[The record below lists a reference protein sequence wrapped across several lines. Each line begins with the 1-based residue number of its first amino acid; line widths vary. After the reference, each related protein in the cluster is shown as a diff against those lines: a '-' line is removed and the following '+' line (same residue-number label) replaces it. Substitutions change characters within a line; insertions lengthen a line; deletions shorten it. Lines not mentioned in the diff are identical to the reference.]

1 MFMVA
6 ARLLPQLRRGHTAGV
21 NGSSVLAASRW
32 AFSTDVVDQGEVK
45 EVNMD
50 AMHQD
55 YAKEI
60 ADIMEGYEERK
71 KRKQSLVGVIT
82 STKCAK
88 SITVQVEHE
97 KFFPKY
103 NKSVKSRKKVM
114 AHDEDETGNVG
125 DVVRIVPCRPVSK
138 KKRHALIDVIRAA
151 EQ

>member
-1 MFMVA
+1 M
-6 ARLLPQLRRGHTAGV
+6 RKGHVAGV
-21 NGSSVLAASRW
+21 NGSSVLNASRW
-32 AFSTDVVDQGEVK
+32 ALSTDVADQG

-50 AMHQD
+50 AMRQD

>member
-1 MFMVA
+1 MSSSDA
-6 ARLLPQLRRGHTAGV
+6 A
-21 NGSSVLAASRW
+21 
-32 AFSTDVVDQGEVK
+32 DK
-45 EVNMD
+45 EINMD
-50 AMHQD
+50 AMQQE

-60 ADIMEGYEERK
+60 ADIMHGYEERK

-82 STKCAK
+82 STKSAK

-103 NKSVKSRKKVM
+103 NKSVKARKNVM
-114 AHDEDETGNVG
+114 AHDENEIGNLG

-151 EQ
+151 EL

>member
-1 MFMVA
+1 MPCLTRNVHSSGLTCSSAIRWMSSSDA
-6 ARLLPQLRRGHTAGV
+6 A
-21 NGSSVLAASRW
+21 
-32 AFSTDVVDQGEVK
+32 DK
-45 EVNMD
+45 EINMD
-50 AMHQD
+50 AMQQE

-60 ADIMEGYEERK
+60 ADIMHGYEERK

-82 STKCAK
+82 STKSAK

-103 NKSVKSRKKVM
+103 NKSVKARKNVM
-114 AHDEDETGNVG
+114 AHDENEIGNLG

-151 EQ
+151 DL